1 MNIYQMKDTIITEW
15 GFNNFYSRESPVWA
29 SVPNCHLSQSQPR
42 VPCLPPISR
51 VAARSHGCASAR
63 DRYPRPPGFSSVR
76 VTSWCCEPSQDDR
89 GRSLPRVI
97 EVVRAALRAS
107 RRFDV
112 VTATSTSNVPRE
124 NSPGCSRVA
133 SVTTG
138 ATPVPARVSF
148 KFRSRTSRRSSA
160 RESDSDRVVCSS
172 LPRERRGTLS
182 SQNKSPVSFENIA
195 GCS

>member
-1 MNIYQMKDTIITEW
+1 MGFQQFLQPEITCVSFSPKLSSFGVSATCPVSLIIQRR
-15 GFNNFYSRESPVWA
+15 GA
-29 SVPNCHLSQSQPR
+29 KPR
-42 VPCLPPISR
+42 LR
-51 VAARSHGCASAR
+51 QRTRSIPQTAGVFVCPR
-63 DRYPRPPGFSSVR
+63 DVMVY
-76 VTSWCCEPSQDDR
+76 EPSQDDR

-133 SVTTG
+133 FVTG

-148 KFRSRTSRRSSA
+148 KFRSRTSRRQSA
-160 RESDSDRVVCSS
+160 RESDSSEWCAPIS
-172 LPRERRGTLS
+172 LENVEERYVRRRRIS
-182 SQNKSPVSFENIA
+182 
-195 GCS
+195 